1 MIRYSKQVAQ
11 LTAIA
16 AAVLAAPAFA
26 ATAVDANAEFD
37 TGFQNHSNG
46 VIQGGRIETNISGK
60 GTNGDFFVA
69 GRGTLILGASGS
81 AGADDAWVQF
91 GNSAVD
97 VKLVRFEAADLWPTP
112 GDVFRMSSLYT
123 LNTLRGR
130 ATYAGPAGTNDRF
143 HAAITANIAPGTSL
157 EVGIVEKKDVSNGP
171 AVGLAPAGS
180 GGAKGIR
187 PSVAFAAGP
196 VSARLGFESGKVAD
210 GIAPST
216 ATASFTGFGGWV
228 SAGVAPDVTVRANFS
243 SGKVKFAAGDLK
255 TSAILLGVD
264 VMGANISLETGKNK
278 QGGVDTKNTDIFAAY
293 AMPLFG
299 VKGATFQPALGYQKL
314 KVGSAA
320 TVNNTKVGFRVHYDF

>member
-1 MIRYSKQVAQ
+1 MTRYFKLSAV
-11 LTAIA
+11 A
-16 AAVLAAPAFA
+16 AAALLAAPAFA

-37 TGFQNHSNG
+37 TGYQNHGNG

-69 GRGTLILGASGS
+69 GRGTLILGSSGS

-91 GNSAVD
+91 GNSVVD
-97 VKLVRFEAADLWPTP
+97 LKMVRFEAADLWPTP

-157 EVGIVEKKDVSNGP
+157 EVGIVEKKDVSTSP
-171 AVGLAPAGS
+171 AVGLSPAGA

-196 VSARLGFESGKVAD
+196 VSARLGFETGKVAD
-210 GIAPST
+210 GAT

-243 SGKVKFAAGDLK
+243 SGKVKFGAGDLK

-264 VMGANISLETGKNK
+264 VMGANISFETGKNK

-293 AMPLFG
+293 AIPLFG

-314 KVGSAA
+314 KVGSGA
-320 TVNNTKVGFRVHYDF
+320 TVNNSKVGFRVHYDF